1 MVCIGRTKT
10 GEEINQEKSESL
22 RVNEGVQMTSVYEA
36 GNDKVGITLR
46 LMNQRA
52 HSTRGIGR

>member
-1 MVCIGRTKT
+1 MVCIGRTET

-36 GNDKVGITLR
+36 GNDAVGITLV
-46 LMNQRA
+46 NQRA
-52 HSTRGIGR
+52 HSTRGVGR

>member
-1 MVCIGRTKT
+1 MYRAHRSWR
-10 GEEINQEKSESL
+10 EINQEKSESL

-36 GNDKVGITLR
+36 GNDKVGITL
-46 LMNQRA
+46 MNQRA